1 MTDLA
6 TLNRPYQAAY
16 KLLSGSYY
24 NGDISATAERIA
36 RIVAAQQERH
46 GMRYMQ
52 RLVQSYAARQAIV
65 VQLAGMAEAE
75 GVRGGAVHALPLLDG
90 AVAVAAKAL
99 WEEQP

>member
-6 TLNRPYQAAY
+6 TLNRPYQSAY
-16 KLLSGSYY
+16 NLLSGRY

-36 RIVAAQQERH
+36 RILTRRQERH

-52 RLVQSYAARQAIV
+52 RLVQSHEARQRIV
-65 VQLAGMAEAE
+65 VQLAGMAESE
-75 GVRGGAVHALPLLDG
+75 GVRGGAAHALPLLDG